1 MRTLRKI
8 WSYGMQR
15 TELKANWLRT
25 LFAEQRDIFE
35 EQVPPADIQRALD
48 TNQFYGLHFHEI
60 ALVTSQSEQ
69 VIVVLLDEK
78 NNWLSST
85 IAEID

>member
-1 MRTLRKI
+1 
-8 WSYGMQR
+8 MQR
-15 TELKANWLRT
+15 TELKTKWLRT
-25 LFAEQRDIFE
+25 LFAERRDIFE
-35 EQVPPADIQRALD
+35 EQVPLADIQHALD

-69 VIVVLLDEK
+69 IIIVLLDDK

>member
-1 MRTLRKI
+1 MRK
-8 WSYGMQR
+8 

-85 IAEID
+85 IAETD

>member
-1 MRTLRKI
+1 
-8 WSYGMQR
+8 MQK

-69 VIVVLLDEK
+69 VIVALLDEK